1 MTKLNTG
8 LSGCSLEL
16 INDRVLRKH
25 SPTTDYNPRLLS
37 QADKQVVF
45 GSRIYKNIDAPKVC
59 DIQKNPFLKNYFD
72 MEYISGKN
80 FEDFFSTASVND
92 IEFVVSTLFDY
103 FDTLISTARSVD
115 ATKQIL
121 DKIDSLKEKSSYQKY
136 IEFLRKYVEDRR
148 IIVPHTFCH
157 GDLTFAN
164 IIFHKNRLFFI
175 DFLDCYVDTF
185 LSDLVKLKQDL
196 HHLWAVKNQDVYTVR
211 IHQIYEHIWDKL
223 EVRYTDYLTESFHIL
238 DVLNAL
244 RIEPYLTSDSQR
256 VILEGIVK
264 STELYAIS
272 YCSDGGT
279 INQISKNEAQ
289 VDVVTSNDKSYD
301 GDRSD

>member
-16 INDRVLRKH
+16 INDRVLRKY
-25 SPTTDYNPRLLS
+25 SPTTDYNTRLLS

-45 GSRIYKNIDAPKVC
+45 GNRIYKNIDAPKVY
-59 DIQKNPFLKNYFD
+59 DIQQNYFD
-72 MEYISGKN
+72 MEYIAGKS
-80 FEDFFSTASVND
+80 FEEFFSSASVND
-92 IEFVVSTLFDY
+92 VEFVVSTLFDY
-103 FDTLISTARSVD
+103 FDTLISTARSFD
-115 ATKQIL
+115 ATNKIL
-121 DKIDSLKEKSSYQKY
+121 TKIDSLKEKSSHKKY
-136 IEFLRKYVEDRR
+136 IEFLRKYVEDNK

-196 HHLWAVKNQDVYTVR
+196 HHLWAVRNQDVYSNR
-211 IHQIYEHIWDKL
+211 IHQIYQYIWDKL
-223 EVRYTDYLTESFHIL
+223 EVRYESFMNESFHIL
-238 DVLNAL
+238 DVMNAL
-244 RIEPYLTSDSQR
+244 RIEPYLTSDDQR

-272 YCSDGGT
+272 CSSDGGA
-279 INQISKNEAQ
+279 INQISETKTE
-289 VDVVTSNDKSYD
+289 VDVVTSNDKSSD
-301 GDRSD
+301 GNRGD

>member
-1 MTKLNTG
+1 M
-8 LSGCSLEL
+8 C
-16 INDRVLRKH
+16 IRD
-25 SPTTDYNPRLLS
+25 SPTTDYNSRLLS

-45 GSRIYKNIDAPKVC
+45 GDRIYKNIDAPKVY
-59 DIQKNPFLKNYFD
+59 DMQKNYFD
-72 MEYISGKN
+72 MEYIAGKS
-80 FEDFFSTASVND
+80 FEEFFSSASVND
-92 IEFVVSTLFDY
+92 VEFVVSTLFDY
-103 FDTLISTARSVD
+103 FDTLISTARSFD

-121 DKIDSLKEKSSYQKY
+121 TKIDSLKEKSSHKKY
-136 IEFLRKYVEDRR
+136 IEFLRKYVEDNR

-196 HHLWAVKNQDVYTVR
+196 HHLWSVRNQDVYSNR
-211 IHQIYEHIWDKL
+211 IHQIYQYIWDKL
-223 EVRYTDYLTESFHIL
+223 EVRYESFMNESFHIL
-238 DVLNAL
+238 DVMNAL
-244 RIEPYLTSDSQR
+244 RIEPYLTSDDQR

-272 YCSDGGT
+272 CSSDGGA
-279 INQISKNEAQ
+279 INQISETKTE
-289 VDVVTSNDKSYD
+289 VDVVTSNDKSHD
-301 GDRSD
+301 GNRGD

>member
-16 INDRVLRKH
+16 INDRVLRKY
-25 SPTTDYNPRLLS
+25 SPTTDYNSRLLS
-37 QADKQVVF
+37 QADKQIVF
-45 GSRIYKNIDAPKVC
+45 GNRIYKNIDAPKVY
-59 DIQKNPFLKNYFD
+59 DTQKNYFD
-72 MEYISGKN
+72 MEYVAGKS
-80 FEDFFSTASVND
+80 FEEFFSIASIND
-92 IEFVVSTLFDY
+92 VEFVVSTLFDY
-103 FDTLISTARSVD
+103 FDTLISTARSID

-121 DKIDSLKEKSSYQKY
+121 DKLDSLKEKSSYPKY
-136 IEFLRKYVEDRR
+136 IEFLRKYVENKR

-196 HHLWAVKNQDVYTVR
+196 HHLWSVRNQDVYTVR
-211 IHQIYEHIWDKL
+211 IHQIYEYIWDKL
-223 EVRYTDYLTESFHIL
+223 EVRYTDYLTDGFHIL
-238 DVLNAL
+238 DVINAL

-272 YCSDGGT
+272 YCSDGGA
-279 INQISKNEAQ
+279 IN
-289 VDVVTSNDKSYD
+289 
-301 GDRSD
+301 

>member
-16 INDRVLRKH
+16 INDRVLRKY
-25 SPTTDYNPRLLS
+25 SPTTDYNSRLLS

-45 GSRIYKNIDAPKVC
+45 GNRIYKNIDAPKVY
-59 DIQKNPFLKNYFD
+59 DIQKNYFD
-72 MEYISGKN
+72 MEYIAGKN
-80 FEDFFSTASVND
+80 FEDFFSIASVND
-92 IEFVVSTLFDY
+92 VEFVVSTLFDY
-103 FDTLISTARSVD
+103 FDTLISTARNID

-121 DKIDSLKEKSSYQKY
+121 DKLDSLKEKSSYPKY
-136 IEFLRKYVEDRR
+136 IEFLRKYVEDNRM
-148 IIVPHTFCH
+148 IVPHTFCH

-196 HHLWAVKNQDVYTVR
+196 HHLWAVRNQDVYTAR
-211 IHQIYEHIWDKL
+211 IHQIYEYIWDKL
-223 EVRYTDYLTESFHIL
+223 EVRYADYMTKSFHIL
-238 DVLNAL
+238 DVMNAL

-272 YCSDGGT
+272 YCSDGGA
-279 INQISKNEAQ
+279 IN
-289 VDVVTSNDKSYD
+289 
-301 GDRSD
+301 

>member
-16 INDRVLRKH
+16 INDRVLRKY
-25 SPTTDYNPRLLS
+25 SPTTDYNSRLLS

-45 GSRIYKNIDAPKVC
+45 GDRIYKNIDAPKVY
-59 DIQKNPFLKNYFD
+59 DIQKNYFD
-72 MEYISGKN
+72 MEYVAGKS
-80 FEDFFSTASVND
+80 FEEFFSIASVND

-103 FDTLISTARSVD
+103 FDTLISTARSFD
-115 ATKQIL
+115 ATNKIL
-121 DKIDSLKEKSSYQKY
+121 TKIDSLKEKSSHKKY
-136 IEFLRKYVEDRR
+136 IEFLRKYVENKR

-196 HHLWAVKNQDVYTVR
+196 HYLWSVRNQDVYTVR
-211 IHQIYEHIWDKL
+211 IHQIYEYIWDKL
-223 EVRYTDYLTESFHIL
+223 EVRYTDYLTDGFHIL
-238 DVLNAL
+238 DVMNAL

-279 INQISKNEAQ
+279 INQIP
-289 VDVVTSNDKSYD
+289 
-301 GDRSD
+301 

>member
-16 INDRVLRKH
+16 INDRVLRKY

-45 GSRIYKNIDAPKVC
+45 GSRIYKNIDAPKVY

-80 FEDFFSTASVND
+80 FEDFFSIASVND
-92 IEFVVSTLFDY
+92 IEFVISTLFDY
-103 FDTLISTARSVD
+103 FDTLISTARNID

-148 IIVPHTFCH
+148 IIIPHTFCH

-164 IIFHKNRLFFI
+164 IIFHQNRLFFI

-211 IHQIYEHIWDKL
+211 IHQIYEYIWDKL
-223 EVRYTDYLTESFHIL
+223 EVRYADYLTESFHIL

-279 INQISKNEAQ
+279 INQIP
-289 VDVVTSNDKSYD
+289 
-301 GDRSD
+301 

>member
-80 FEDFFSTASVND
+80 FEDFFSIASVND

-103 FDTLISTARSVD
+103 FDTLISTARNVD

-164 IIFHKNRLFFI
+164 IIFHQNRLFFI

-196 HHLWAVKNQDVYTVR
+196 HHLWAVKTQDVYTVR
-211 IHQIYEHIWDKL
+211 IHQIYEYIWDKL
-223 EVRYTDYLTESFHIL
+223 EVRYADYLTESFHIL

-279 INQISKNEAQ
+279 IN
-289 VDVVTSNDKSYD
+289 
-301 GDRSD
+301 

>member
-16 INDRVLRKH
+16 INDRVLRKY
-25 SPTTDYNPRLLS
+25 SPTTDYNSRLLS

-45 GSRIYKNIDAPKVC
+45 GNRIYKNIDAPKVY
-59 DIQKNPFLKNYFD
+59 DIQQNYFD
-72 MEYISGKN
+72 MEYIAGKS
-80 FEDFFSTASVND
+80 FEEFFSIASVND
-92 IEFVVSTLFDY
+92 VEFVVSTLFDY
-103 FDTLISTARSVD
+103 FDTLISTARNFD
-115 ATKQIL
+115 ATNKVL
-121 DKIDSLKEKSSYQKY
+121 TKIDSLKEKSSHKKY
-136 IEFLRKYVEDRR
+136 IEFLRKYVEDNR

-196 HHLWAVKNQDVYTVR
+196 HHLWAVRNQDVYSNR
-211 IHQIYEHIWDKL
+211 IHQIYQYIWDKL
-223 EVRYTDYLTESFHIL
+223 EVRYESFMNESFHIL
-238 DVLNAL
+238 DVMNAL
-244 RIEPYLTSDSQR
+244 RIEPYLTSDDQR

-272 YCSDGGT
+272 CSSDGGA
-279 INQISKNEAQ
+279 INQISETKTE
-289 VDVVTSNDKSYD
+289 VDVVTSNDKSHD
-301 GDRSD
+301 GNRGD

>member
-16 INDRVLRKH
+16 INDRVLRKY
-25 SPTTDYNPRLLS
+25 SPTTDYNSRLLS

-45 GSRIYKNIDAPKVC
+45 GNRIYKNIDAPKVY
-59 DIQKNPFLKNYFD
+59 DIQQNYFD
-72 MEYISGKN
+72 MEYIAGKS
-80 FEDFFSTASVND
+80 FEEFFSSASVND
-92 IEFVVSTLFDY
+92 VEFVVSTLFDY
-103 FDTLISTARSVD
+103 FDTLISTARSFD
-115 ATKQIL
+115 ATNKIL
-121 DKIDSLKEKSSYQKY
+121 TKIDSLKEKSSHKKY
-136 IEFLRKYVEDRR
+136 IEFLRKYVEDNK

-196 HHLWAVKNQDVYTVR
+196 HHLWAVRNQDVYSNR
-211 IHQIYEHIWDKL
+211 IHQIYQYIWDKL
-223 EVRYTDYLTESFHIL
+223 EVRYESFMNESFHIL
-238 DVLNAL
+238 DVMNTL
-244 RIEPYLTSDSQR
+244 RIEPYLTSDDQR

-272 YCSDGGT
+272 CSSDGGA
-279 INQISKNEAQ
+279 INQISETKTE
-289 VDVVTSNDKSYD
+289 VDVVTSNDKSHD
-301 GDRSD
+301 GNRGD

>member
-16 INDRVLRKH
+16 INDRVLRKY
-25 SPTTDYNPRLLS
+25 SPTTDYNSRLLS

-45 GSRIYKNIDAPKVC
+45 GNRIYKNIDAPKVY
-59 DIQKNPFLKNYFD
+59 DIQKNYFD
-72 MEYISGKN
+72 MEYVAGKS
-80 FEDFFSTASVND
+80 FEDFFSIASTND
-92 IEFVVSTLFDY
+92 IEFVVSTLFEY
-103 FDTLISTARSVD
+103 FDTLISTARNID

-121 DKIDSLKEKSSYQKY
+121 EKLDSLREKSSYPKY
-136 IEFLRKYVEDRR
+136 IEFLRKYVEHRK

-196 HHLWAVKNQDVYTVR
+196 HHLWAVKNQDVYSNR
-211 IHQIYEHIWDKL
+211 IHQIYQYIWDKL
-223 EVRYTDYLTESFHIL
+223 EVRYESYLNEGFHIL
-238 DVLNAL
+238 DVINAL
-244 RIEPYLTSDSQR
+244 RIEPYLTSDYQR

-272 YCSDGGT
+272 YCSDGGA
-279 INQISKNEAQ
+279 INQISKHETE
-289 VDVVTSNDKSYD
+289 VDVVTSNDTSHD

>member
-16 INDRVLRKH
+16 INDRVLRKY
-25 SPTTDYNPRLLS
+25 SPTIDYNSRLLS

-45 GSRIYKNIDAPKVC
+45 GNRIYKNVDAPKVY
-59 DIQKNPFLKNYFD
+59 DIQENYFD
-72 MEYISGKN
+72 MEYVAGKS
-80 FEDFFSTASVND
+80 FQDFFSTASVND

-103 FDTLISTARSVD
+103 FDTLISTARNIDV
-115 ATKQIL
+115 TKQIL
-121 DKIDSLKEKSSYQKY
+121 NKIDNLKGKSSYPKY
-136 IEFLRKYVEDRR
+136 IEFLRTYVENKK

-164 IIFHKNRLFFI
+164 IIFHSNRLFFI

-185 LSDLVKLKQDL
+185 LSDLIKLKQDL
-196 HHLWAVKNQDVYTVR
+196 HHLWAVRNQDVYTVR
-211 IHQIYEHIWDKL
+211 IHQIYEYIWDKL
-223 EVRYTDYLTESFHIL
+223 QVKYADYLTDSFHVL
-238 DVLNAL
+238 DAMNAL

-272 YCSDGGT
+272 YCSYGGT
-279 INQISKNEAQ
+279 IN
-289 VDVVTSNDKSYD
+289 
-301 GDRSD
+301 

>member
-16 INDRVLRKH
+16 INDRVLRKY
-25 SPTTDYNPRLLS
+25 SPTTDYNSRLLS

-45 GSRIYKNIDAPKVC
+45 GNRIYKNIDAPKVY
-59 DIQKNPFLKNYFD
+59 DIQKNYFD
-72 MEYISGKN
+72 MEYIAGKS
-80 FEDFFSTASVND
+80 F
-92 IEFVVSTLFDY
+92 
-103 FDTLISTARSVD
+103 D
-115 ATKQIL
+115 ATNKIL
-121 DKIDSLKEKSSYQKY
+121 TKIDSLKEKSSHKKY
-136 IEFLRKYVEDRR
+136 IEFLRKYVEDNR

-196 HHLWAVKNQDVYTVR
+196 HHLWAVRNQDAYSNR
-211 IHQIYEHIWDKL
+211 IHQIYQYIWDKL
-223 EVRYTDYLTESFHIL
+223 EVRYESFMNESFHIL
-238 DVLNAL
+238 DVMNTL
-244 RIEPYLTSDSQR
+244 RIEPYLTSDDQR

-272 YCSDGGT
+272 CSSDGGT
-279 INQISKNEAQ
+279 FN
-289 VDVVTSNDKSYD
+289 
-301 GDRSD
+301 

>member
-16 INDRVLRKH
+16 INDRVLRKY

-80 FEDFFSTASVND
+80 FEDFFSIASVND

-103 FDTLISTARSVD
+103 FDTLISTARNID

-164 IIFHKNRLFFI
+164 IIFHQNRLFFI

-196 HHLWAVKNQDVYTVR
+196 HHLWAVKTQDVYTVR
-211 IHQIYEHIWDKL
+211 IHQIYEYIWDKL

-279 INQISKNEAQ
+279 IN
-289 VDVVTSNDKSYD
+289 
-301 GDRSD
+301 

>member
-16 INDRVLRKH
+16 INDRVLRKY
-25 SPTTDYNPRLLS
+25 SPTTDYNSRLLS

-45 GSRIYKNIDAPKVC
+45 GNRIYKNIDAPKVY
-59 DIQKNPFLKNYFD
+59 DIQKNYFD
-72 MEYISGKN
+72 MEYVAGKS
-80 FEDFFSTASVND
+80 FEDFFSIASVND
-92 IEFVVSTLFDY
+92 VEFVISTLFDY
-103 FDTLISTARSVD
+103 FDALISTARNID

-121 DKIDSLKEKSSYQKY
+121 DKLDSLKEKSSYPKY

-196 HHLWAVKNQDVYTVR
+196 HHLWAVRNQDVYSNR
-211 IHQIYEHIWDKL
+211 IHQIYQYIWDKL
-223 EVRYTDYLTESFHIL
+223 EVRYEPYLNEGFHIL
-238 DVLNAL
+238 DVINAL

-272 YCSDGGT
+272 YCSDGGA
-279 INQISKNEAQ
+279 INQISKHETE
-289 VDVVTSNDKSYD
+289 VDVVTSNVTSHD

>member
-16 INDRVLRKH
+16 INDRVLRKY
-25 SPTTDYNPRLLS
+25 SPTTDYNSRLLS

-45 GSRIYKNIDAPKVC
+45 GNRIYKNIDAPKVYEV
-59 DIQKNPFLKNYFD
+59 QKNYFD
-72 MEYISGKN
+72 MEYVAGKS
-80 FEDFFSTASVND
+80 FEEFFSIASVND

-103 FDTLISTARSVD
+103 FDTLISTARNID

-121 DKIDSLKEKSSYQKY
+121 DKLDSLKEKSSYPKY
-136 IEFLRKYVEDRR
+136 IEFLRKYVEDKR

-185 LSDLVKLKQDL
+185 LSDLIKLKQDL
-196 HHLWAVKNQDVYTVR
+196 HHLWSVRNQDVYTVR
-211 IHQIYEHIWDKL
+211 IHQIYEYIWDKL
-223 EVRYTDYLTESFHIL
+223 EVRYTDYLTDGFHIL
-238 DVLNAL
+238 DVINAL

-272 YCSDGGT
+272 YCSDGGA
-279 INQISKNEAQ
+279 IN
-289 VDVVTSNDKSYD
+289 
-301 GDRSD
+301 

>member
-16 INDRVLRKH
+16 INDRVLRKY
-25 SPTTDYNPRLLS
+25 SPTTDYNSRLLS

-45 GSRIYKNIDAPKVC
+45 GNRIYKNIDAPKVY
-59 DIQKNPFLKNYFD
+59 DIQKNYFD
-72 MEYISGKN
+72 MEYIAGKS
-80 FEDFFSTASVND
+80 FEEFFSVASVND

-103 FDTLISTARSVD
+103 FDTLISTARNFD
-115 ATKQIL
+115 ATNKIL
-121 DKIDSLKEKSSYQKY
+121 TKIDSLKEKSSHKKY
-136 IEFLRKYVEDRR
+136 IEFLRKYVEVNK

-196 HHLWAVKNQDVYTVR
+196 HHLWAVRNQDVYSNR
-211 IHQIYEHIWDKL
+211 IHQIYQYIWDKL
-223 EVRYTDYLTESFHIL
+223 EVRYESFMNESFHIL
-238 DVLNAL
+238 DAMNAL
-244 RIEPYLTSDSQR
+244 RIEPYLTSDDQR

-272 YCSDGGT
+272 CSSDGGA
-279 INQISKNEAQ
+279 INQISETKTE
-289 VDVVTSNDKSYD
+289 VDVVTSNDKSPD
-301 GDRSD
+301 GNRGD

>member
-16 INDRVLRKH
+16 INDRVLRKY
-25 SPTTDYNPRLLS
+25 SPTTDYNLRLLS

-45 GSRIYKNIDAPKVC
+45 GNRIYKNIDAPKVY
-59 DIQKNPFLKNYFD
+59 DIQKNYFD
-72 MEYISGKN
+72 MEYVAGKS
-80 FEDFFSTASVND
+80 FDEFFSIASVND

-103 FDTLISTARSVD
+103 FDTLISTARNVD

-121 DKIDSLKEKSSYQKY
+121 DKLDSLKEKSSYPKY

-148 IIVPHTFCH
+148 MIVPHTFCH

-196 HHLWAVKNQDVYTVR
+196 HHLWAVRNQDVYTAR
-211 IHQIYEHIWDKL
+211 IHQIYEYIWDKL
-223 EVRYTDYLTESFHIL
+223 EVRYADYMTKSFHIL
-238 DVLNAL
+238 DVMNAL

-272 YCSDGGT
+272 YCSDGGA
-279 INQISKNEAQ
+279 IN
-289 VDVVTSNDKSYD
+289 
-301 GDRSD
+301 

>member
-16 INDRVLRKH
+16 INDRVLRKY
-25 SPTTDYNPRLLS
+25 SPTTDYNSRLLS

-45 GSRIYKNIDAPKVC
+45 GNRIYKNIDAPKVY
-59 DIQKNPFLKNYFD
+59 DTQHNYFD
-72 MEYISGKN
+72 MEYIAGKS
-80 FEDFFSTASVND
+80 FEEFFSVASVND

-103 FDTLISTARSVD
+103 FDTLISTARNFD
-115 ATKQIL
+115 ATNKIL
-121 DKIDSLKEKSSYQKY
+121 TKIDSLKEKSSHKKY
-136 IEFLRKYVEDRR
+136 IEFLRKYVEDNR
-148 IIVPHTFCH
+148 IILPHTFCH

-196 HHLWAVKNQDVYTVR
+196 HHLWAVRNQDVYSVR
-211 IHQIYEHIWDKL
+211 IHQIYQYIWDKL
-223 EVRYTDYLTESFHIL
+223 EVRYESFMNESFHIL
-238 DVLNAL
+238 DAMNAL
-244 RIEPYLTSDSQR
+244 RIEPYLTSDDQR

-272 YCSDGGT
+272 YCSYGGT
-279 INQISKNEAQ
+279 INQISKDETK
-289 VDVVTSNDKSYD
+289 VDVVTSNDTSHD
-301 GDRSD
+301 GNRSD

>member
-16 INDRVLRKH
+16 INDRVLRKY
-25 SPTTDYNPRLLS
+25 SPTTDYNSRLLS

-45 GSRIYKNIDAPKVC
+45 GNRIYKNIDAPKVY
-59 DIQKNPFLKNYFD
+59 DTQENYFD
-72 MEYISGKN
+72 MEYIAGKS
-80 FEDFFSTASVND
+80 FEEFFSSASVND
-92 IEFVVSTLFDY
+92 VEFVVSTLFDY
-103 FDTLISTARSVD
+103 FDTLISTARSFD
-115 ATKQIL
+115 ATNKIL
-121 DKIDSLKEKSSYQKY
+121 TKIDSLKEKSSHKKY
-136 IEFLRKYVEDRR
+136 IEFLRKYVEDNK

-196 HHLWAVKNQDVYTVR
+196 HHLWAVRNQDVYSVR
-211 IHQIYEHIWDKL
+211 VHQIYQYIWDKL
-223 EVRYTDYLTESFHIL
+223 EVRYESFMNESFHIL
-238 DVLNAL
+238 DVMNAL
-244 RIEPYLTSDSQR
+244 RIEPYLTSDDQR

-272 YCSDGGT
+272 CSSDGGA
-279 INQISKNEAQ
+279 INQISETKTE
-289 VDVVTSNDKSYD
+289 VDVVTSNDKSHD
-301 GDRSD
+301 GNRGD

>member
-16 INDRVLRKH
+16 INDRVLRKY
-25 SPTTDYNPRLLS
+25 SPTTDYNSRLLS

-45 GSRIYKNIDAPKVC
+45 GNRIYKNIDAPKVY
-59 DIQKNPFLKNYFD
+59 DIQENYFD
-72 MEYISGKN
+72 MEYIAGKN
-80 FEDFFSTASVND
+80 FDEFFSTASVND
-92 IEFVVSTLFDY
+92 VEFVVSTLFDY
-103 FDTLISTARSVD
+103 FDTLISTARSIDV
-115 ATKQIL
+115 TKQIL
-121 DKIDSLKEKSSYQKY
+121 NKIDSLKQKSSYPKY

-148 IIVPHTFCH
+148 IVVPHTFCH

-196 HHLWAVKNQDVYTVR
+196 HHLWAVRNQDVYSNR
-211 IHQIYEHIWDKL
+211 IHQIYQYIWDKL
-223 EVRYTDYLTESFHIL
+223 EVRYESYLNEGFHIL
-238 DVLNAL
+238 DVINAL

-272 YCSDGGT
+272 YCSDGGA
-279 INQISKNEAQ
+279 INQISKHETE
-289 VDVVTSNDKSYD
+289 VDVVTSNVTSHD

>member
-16 INDRVLRKH
+16 INDRVLRKY
-25 SPTTDYNPRLLS
+25 SPTTDYNSRLLS

-45 GSRIYKNIDAPKVC
+45 GNRIYKNIDAPKVY
-59 DIQKNPFLKNYFD
+59 DIQQNYFD
-72 MEYISGKN
+72 MEYIAGKS
-80 FEDFFSTASVND
+80 FEEFFSSASVND
-92 IEFVVSTLFDY
+92 VEFVVSTLFDY
-103 FDTLISTARSVD
+103 FDTLISTARSFD
-115 ATKQIL
+115 ATNKIL
-121 DKIDSLKEKSSYQKY
+121 TKIDSLKEKSSHKKY
-136 IEFLRKYVEDRR
+136 IEFLRKYVEDNK

-196 HHLWAVKNQDVYTVR
+196 HHLWAVRNQDVYSNR
-211 IHQIYEHIWDKL
+211 IHQIYQYIWDKL
-223 EVRYTDYLTESFHIL
+223 EVRYESFMNESFHIL
-238 DVLNAL
+238 DVMNAL
-244 RIEPYLTSDSQR
+244 RIEPYLTSDDQR

-272 YCSDGGT
+272 NSSDGGA
-279 INQISKNEAQ
+279 INPISETETE
-289 VDVVTSNDKSYD
+289 VDVVTPNDKSSNGNR
-301 GDRSD
+301 GD

>member
-8 LSGCSLEL
+8 LSGCKLEL
-16 INDRVLRKH
+16 INGLLRKH
-25 SPTTDYNPRLLS
+25 SAFADYNSRLIS
-37 QADKQVVF
+37 QAEKQIVF
-45 GSRIYKNIDAPKVC
+45 SKRIYKNIETPKVH
-59 DIQKNPFLKNYFD
+59 DIKESHFD
-72 MEYISGKN
+72 MDYVSGQN
-80 FEDFFSTASVND
+80 FEEFFSIASVND
-92 IEFVVSTLFDY
+92 VEFVVSTLFDY
-103 FDTLISTARSVD
+103 FDTLISTARSFD
-115 ATKQIL
+115 ATNKIL
-121 DKIDSLKEKSSYQKY
+121 TKIDSLKEKSSHKKY
-136 IEFLRKYVEDRR
+136 IEFLRKYVEDNQ

-196 HHLWAVKNQDVYTVR
+196 HHLWSVHNQDVYSVR
-211 IHQIYEHIWDKL
+211 IHQIYQYIWDKL
-223 EVRYTDYLTESFHIL
+223 EVRYESFMNESFHIL
-238 DVLNAL
+238 DVMNSL

-272 YCSDGGT
+272 CSSDGGT
-279 INQISKNEAQ
+279 FN
-289 VDVVTSNDKSYD
+289 
-301 GDRSD
+301 

>member
-16 INDRVLRKH
+16 INDRVLRKY
-25 SPTTDYNPRLLS
+25 SPTTDYNSRLLS

-45 GSRIYKNIDAPKVC
+45 GNRIYKNIDAPKVY
-59 DIQKNPFLKNYFD
+59 DTQQNYFD
-72 MEYISGKN
+72 MEYIAGKS
-80 FEDFFSTASVND
+80 FEEFFSVASVND

-103 FDTLISTARSVD
+103 FDTLISTARNFD
-115 ATKQIL
+115 ATNKIL
-121 DKIDSLKEKSSYQKY
+121 TKLDSLKEKSSHKKY
-136 IEFLRKYVEDRR
+136 IEFLRKYVEDNR

-196 HHLWAVKNQDVYTVR
+196 HHLWAVHNQDVYSVR
-211 IHQIYEHIWDKL
+211 IHQIYQYIWDKL
-223 EVRYTDYLTESFHIL
+223 EVRYESFMNESFHIL
-238 DVLNAL
+238 DAMNAL
-244 RIEPYLTSDSQR
+244 RIEPYLTSDDQR

-272 YCSDGGT
+272 YCSYGGT
-279 INQISKNEAQ
+279 INQISKDETK
-289 VDVVTSNDKSYD
+289 VDVVTSNDTSHD
-301 GDRSD
+301 GNRSD